1 MSTSCWARRPIT
13 ACRRWWRV
21 VARAEGAVLDTDF
34 PAEAK
39 FDFLP
44 EPDGEA
50 AVSAFLTIQEGCD
63 KFCTFCVV
71 PYTRGAE
78 FSRPAAAVLA
88 EARGLVARGAR
99 EITLLGQNVNAY
111 HGASPDGGT
120 WGLGRLLRAL
130 AEIAGLERLRYT
142 TSHPLDVD
150 DELVAA
156 HRDVPS
162 LMPFLHLPVQ
172 SGSDRVLAAMNRR
185 HCADDYRRIVAKLRA
200 ARADLALSSD
210 FIVGFPGESDAD
222 FAATLALVREIGFAQ
237 AFSFKYSR
245 RPGTPAARLAEQVPD
260 AVKAE
265 RLAALQALLGE
276 QQRRFNEAVVGRML
290 PVLFEQRRPARGPA
304 RRPQPVASAGPCDGA
319 ARIDRP
325 RRAGRDRARRA
336 QQPRRRARVAGCRV
350 TGTPHPREAADVR
363 VQMQFADNSLLPQ
376 LFGERDRNLER
387 IERQLGVSLVS
398 RGNRVAITGPAGRPE
413 MARAALQSLYDRLE
427 RGQEIDAAAVD
438 AALRLAQAR
447 RRCGMT
453 ETRIRTRR
461 RRIAPRSPEPGAVHP
476 GAQRARSG
484 VRPRPCRHR
493 QDLSRRRHGGRH
505 ADDRRGRAHR
515 AVAPGGRGG
524 RAAGLPA
531 RRSAREGRPLSA
543 PAL

>member
-1 MSTSCWARRPIT
+1 MTGAVAKTLFIKTYGCQMNVYDSARMADVLAPLGYALAAAAEGADMVILNTCHIREKAAEKVFSELGRLKPLMARKRKAGGRMILAVAGCVAQAEGAEIVARAPQVDIVLGPQT
-13 ACRRWWRV
+13 YHRLPEMVARL
-21 VARAEGAVLDTDF
+21 ARAEGAVLDTDF

-50 AVSAFLTIQEGCD
+50 AVSSFLTIQEGCD

-120 WGLGRLLRAL
+120 WGLGRLLGAL

-150 DELVAA
+150 DELVAV
-156 HRDVPS
+156 HRALPS

-265 RLAALQALLGE
+265 RLAALQALLSE

-290 PVLFEQRRPARGPA
+290 PVLFER
-304 RRPQPVASAGPCDGA
+304 
-319 ARIDRP
+319 
-325 RRAGRDRARRA
+325 
-336 QQPRRRARVAGCRV
+336 
-350 TGTPHPREAADVR
+350 
-363 VQMQFADNSLLPQ
+363 
-376 LFGERDRNLER
+376 
-387 IERQLGVSLVS
+387 
-398 RGNRVAITGPAGRPE
+398 
-413 MARAALQSLYDRLE
+413 
-427 RGQEIDAAAVD
+427 
-438 AALRLAQAR
+438 
-447 RRCGMT
+447 
-453 ETRIRTRR
+453 
-461 RRIAPRSPEPGAVHP
+461 
-476 GAQRARSG
+476 
-484 VRPRPCRHR
+484 
-493 QDLSRRRHGGRH
+493 GGRH
-505 ADDRRGRAHR
+505 AGQLVGRSPWLQPVHAT
-515 AVAPGGRGG
+515 AP
-524 RAAGLPA
+524 
-531 RRSAREGRPLSA
+531 
-543 PAL
+543 PALIGRVVPVAIERAEPNSLAGALASQGAA